1 MEGIYNFLIINP
13 GSTST
18 KISVFQND
26 TELMTETIR
35 HSSEYISQFKEIYD
49 QFNFRKDI
57 IMKTLQEKNIDL
69 SKFSAIIARG
79 GNMKPV
85 VGGTYEVNEE
95 MLKDLRIGVMGQH
108 ASNLGGGLAHSIAS
122 ELGLKAY
129 VVDPVVVDEFEP
141 LARISGTP
149 LIPRKSKDHPL
160 NQRAVARAAAKE
172 MDGTYSDFNFIIGH
186 LGGGISIGT
195 HKKGRMIDVN
205 NALDGD
211 GPMSAERCGGIP
223 FGTLMDLCYSGEY
236 TKQEL
241 RKKLVGG
248 GGLVG
253 YLGTNDGRE
262 VGKRIK
268 EGDEY
273 AKLIYE
279 AMAYQISKEI
289 GASAAVLKGEVDAIL
304 LTGGLAYDSMLMDW
318 IKDRV
323 NFIAPVKVFAG
334 EREMEALACGV
345 LRVLQNK
352 EELQVY
358 PNIKVE
364 NKEVILQ
371 QNR

>member
-1 MEGIYNFLIINP
+1 MEKIYTFLIINP

-18 KISVFQND
+18 KISIFEND
-26 TELMTETIR
+26 KEIITQTIR
-35 HSSEYISQFKEIYD
+35 HSTEKINSYKEIYD
-49 QFNFRKDI
+49 QFDFRKEL
-57 IMKTLQEKNIDL
+57 IMKTLSDKNIDL

-85 VGGTYEVNEE
+85 VGGTYQVNEE
-95 MLKDLRIGVMGQH
+95 MLKDLKIGVMGQH
-108 ASNLGGGLAHSIAS
+108 ASNLGGGLAYSIAT
-122 ELGLKAY
+122 ELGLNAY

-160 NQRAVARAAAKE
+160 NQRAVARAAAKDMGGE
-172 MDGTYSDFNFIIGH
+172 YKDFNFIIAH
-186 LGGGISIGT
+186 LGGGISVGT

-211 GPMSAERCGGIP
+211 GPLSPERCGAIP
-223 FGTLMDLCYSGEY
+223 FGTVMDLCFSGKY

-241 RKKLVGG
+241 RKQLVGG

-253 YLGTNDGRE
+253 YLGTNDARE

-289 GASAAVLKGEVDAIL
+289 GASSAVLKGSVDAIL

-323 NFIAPVKVFAG
+323 EFIAPVKVFPG
-334 EREMEALACGV
+334 EEEMQALACGV
-345 LRVLQNK
+345 LRVLENK
-352 EELQVY
+352 EALQQY
-358 PNIKVE
+358 PNI
-364 NKEVILQ
+364 
-371 QNR
+371 

>member
-1 MEGIYNFLIINP
+1 MEKKYTFLVINP

-18 KISVFQND
+18 KMSIFEND
-26 TELMTETIR
+26 KEIMTETIP
-35 HSSEYISQFKEIYD
+35 HSTEEIQDFKEIYD
-49 QFNFRKDI
+49 QFDFRKEI
-57 IMKTLQEKNIDL
+57 IMKTLSDKNIDL

-85 VGGTYEVNEE
+85 VGGTYQVNEE
-95 MLKDLRIGVMGQH
+95 MLKDLKIGVMGQH
-108 ASNLGGGLAHSIAS
+108 ASNLGGGLAYSIAK
-122 ELGLKAY
+122 ELGLNAY

-149 LIPRKSKDHPL
+149 LIARKSKDHPL

-172 MDGTYSDFNFIIGH
+172 MGGKYEDYNFIIAH
-186 LGGGISIGT
+186 LGGGISVGT

-211 GPMSAERCGGIP
+211 GPMSPERCGGIP
-223 FGTLMDLCYSGEY
+223 FGTLMDLCFSGEY

-241 RKKLVGG
+241 RKKFVGG

-262 VGKRIK
+262 VGRRIK

-289 GASAAVLKGEVDAIL
+289 GASAAVLKGNVDAIL
-304 LTGGLAYDSMLMDW
+304 LTGGLAFDKMLMDW
-318 IKDRV
+318 IEDRV
-323 NFIAPVKVFAG
+323 EFIAPVKVFPG
-334 EREMEALACGV
+334 EREMQALASGV
-345 LRVLQNK
+345 LRVL
-352 EELQVY
+352 
-358 PNIKVE
+358 E
-364 NKEVILQ
+364 NKESLQ
-371 QNR
+371 TYPNVQE

>member
-1 MEGIYNFLIINP
+1 MESVYTFLVINP

-18 KISVFQND
+18 KISIFEND
-26 TELMTETIR
+26 VEIMTETIR
-35 HSSEYISQFKEIYD
+35 HPSEEMHGFTEIYD
-49 QFNFRKDI
+49 QFDFRREL
-57 IMKTLQEKNIDL
+57 IMKTLADKNIDIFE
-69 SKFSAIIARG
+69 FSAVIGRG

-95 MLKDLRIGVMGQH
+95 MLKDLKVGVMGQH
-108 ASNLGGGLAHSIAS
+108 ASNLGGGLAYSIAQ
-122 ELGLKAY
+122 ELGVKAY

-160 NQRAVARAAAKE
+160 NQRAVARRAAAE
-172 MDGTYSDFNFIIGH
+172 MGGKYEDYNFIIAH
-186 LGGGISIGT
+186 LGGGISVGT

-211 GPMSAERCGGIP
+211 GPMSPERCGGIP
-223 FGTLMDLCYSGEY
+223 FGSLMDLCFSGEY
-236 TKQEL
+236 TKKEL

-262 VGKRIK
+262 VVQRIK

-289 GASAAVLKGEVDAIL
+289 GASSSVLKGEVDAIL
-304 LTGGLAYDSMLMDW
+304 LTGGLAYDKMLMDW
-318 IKDRV
+318 IRERV
-323 NFIAPVKVFAG
+323 GFIAPVKIFPG
-334 EREMEALACGV
+334 EHEMEALALGV

-352 EELQVY
+352 EPLQTY
-358 PNIKVE
+358 PNPEK
-364 NKEVILQ
+364 
-371 QNR
+371 

>member
-1 MEGIYNFLIINP
+1 MNNYTFLIINP

-18 KISVFQND
+18 KISIFEND
-26 TELMTETIR
+26 IETMTETIR
-35 HSSEYISQFKEIYD
+35 HSSEKINSYKEIYD
-49 QFNFRKDI
+49 QFDFRKDL
-57 IMKTLQEKNIDL
+57 IMDVLKNKNIDL
-69 SKFSAIIARG
+69 STFTAIIARG

-95 MLKDLRIGVMGQH
+95 MLNDLKIGVMGQH
-108 ASNLGGGLAHSIAS
+108 ASNLGGGLAYSIAS

-160 NQRAVARAAAKE
+160 NQRAVAREAAKE
-172 MDGTYSDFNFIIGH
+172 MGGKYDDFNFIIAH
-186 LGGGISIGT
+186 LGGGISVGT
-195 HKKGRMIDVN
+195 HKRGRMIDVN

-211 GPMSAERCGGIP
+211 GPMSPERCGAIP
-223 FGTLMDLCYSGEY
+223 FGGVIDLCYSGEY
-236 TKQEL
+236 TKKEL

-253 YLGTNDGRE
+253 YLGTNDARE
-262 VGKRIK
+262 VIKRIK

-273 AKLIYE
+273 SKLIYE

-289 GASAAVLKGEVDAIL
+289 GASSAVLKGDVDAIL
-304 LTGGLAYDSMLMDW
+304 LTGGLAYDPILMDW

-323 NFIAPVKVFAG
+323 EFIAPVKIFPG
-334 EREMEALACGV
+334 EHEMKALACGV
-345 LRVLQNK
+345 LRVLDNK
-352 EELQVY
+352 EKLQMY
-358 PNIKVE
+358 PNK
-364 NKEVILQ
+364 
-371 QNR
+371 

>member
-1 MEGIYNFLIINP
+1 MNINYTFLIINP

-18 KISVFQND
+18 KISVFEND
-26 TELMTETIR
+26 KELITETIR
-35 HSSEYISQFKEIYD
+35 HSSDYISQFHKIYD
-49 QFNFRKDI
+49 QFDFRKEVIMNTLKEKHIDI
-57 IMKTLQEKNIDL
+57 

-95 MLKDLRIGVMGQH
+95 MLKDLKIGVMGQH
-108 ASNLGGGLAHSIAS
+108 ASNLGGCLAHSIAS
-122 ELGLKAY
+122 EIGVKAY
-129 VVDPVVVDEFEP
+129 VVDPVVVDELEP

-172 MDGTYSDFNFIIGH
+172 MGGEYEDFNFIIGH

-195 HKKGRMIDVN
+195 HRKGRMIDVN

-223 FGTLMDLCYSGEY
+223 FGTLIDLCYSGEY

-262 VGKRIK
+262 VGRRIK
-268 EGDEY
+268 EGDDY

-289 GASAAVLKGEVDAIL
+289 GACSAILKGEVDAIL
-304 LTGGLAYDSMLMDW
+304 LTGGLAYDSMVMEW
-318 IKDRV
+318 IKERV
-323 NFIAPVKVFAG
+323 SFIAPVKIFPG
-334 EREMEALACGV
+334 EREMEALASGV
-345 LRVLQNK
+345 LRVLHNK
-352 EELQVY
+352 EKLQTY
-358 PNIKVE
+358 PNV
-364 NKEVILQ
+364 KE
-371 QNR
+371 